1 MALELL
7 GAPPGAVCTLS
18 SGGTESNFLAVMTA
32 RNWARVHRPAVA
44 APEIVMPYTAHP
56 TLNKAAGYLGLKV
69 VRVPVGPDYR
79 ADVPAM
85 EAAVGPNTVMLVGS
99 APPYSHG
106 RIDPVAALGELAL
119 RRELWLHV
127 DACVGGFLA
136 PFLRKLGRAL
146 PEFDLAVPGVT
157 SISADL
163 HKFGYCLLGASTFSL
178 RDASLRAHQQ
188 FDFDEWPYGPYRS
201 VTFAGSRPSSP
212 VAAAWAVLRL
222 LGEDGYLEIARS
234 ILRTTE
240 LFVEG
245 VRGIDGLSVL
255 FEPEIGVLNVVSSE
269 LDVIAVADELTAGA
283 GPPPASWS
291 LPPFTSSWTGWTT
304 SRSFGSCCG
313 ARRGGWRRAGGAGQ
327 GRRGRWGGL
336 RVRGGTAGAVT
347 PVARPAQ
354 RRAPSSRE
362 ILPKAADDLH
372 LLEPESAVRRR
383 TQAVLGQGVGR
394 EFTASAPPRP
404 HLGGLHERAADALPA
419 TRGRHVPSLEESH
432 RAGLAALGVRAA

>member
-1 MALELL
+1 MNEARFPRHGTPWPELRRQLLEMQGEDTPWTRGLFGLWWPNPSPEVFQVQKDAAALYAHASQLYAPWVPSLAKLESEVQAMALELL
-7 GAPPGAVCTLS
+7 GARPGAVCTLS

-146 PEFDLAVPGVT
+146 PAFDLAVPGVT

-201 VTFAGSRPSSP
+201 VTFAGSRPTSP

-245 VRGIDGLSVL
+245 VREIDGLSVL

-269 LDVIAVADELTAGA
+269 LDVIAVADELTARGWPTA
-283 GPPPASWS
+283 RFLEPPALHFLMDRVDDESVVQELLRELAAVVGDVRAGRVKAVEGGGIGYES
-291 LPPFTSSWTGWTT
+291 GA
-304 SRSFGSCCG
+304 
-313 ARRGGWRRAGGAGQ
+313 ARRG
-327 GRRGRWGGL
+327 L
-336 RVRGGTAGAVT
+336 
-347 PVARPAQ
+347 
-354 RRAPSSRE
+354 
-362 ILPKAADDLH
+362 
-372 LLEPESAVRRR
+372 
-383 TQAVLGQGVGR
+383 
-394 EFTASAPPRP
+394 
-404 HLGGLHERAADALPA
+404 
-419 TRGRHVPSLEESH
+419 
-432 RAGLAALGVRAA
+432 